1 MTREAMYYDT
11 NKGKPYIVFEDKNLD
26 FTQKEVRIFDRLI
39 ERGFSIPEIARRI
52 RRNRLE
58 VLLLYLDR
66 VDKEIV
72 DPVYKLTKS

>member
-1 MTREAMYYDT
+1 MTVEGMKYDK
-11 NKGKPYIVFEDKNLD
+11 NVGKPYIVFEDKNLD

-39 ERGFSIPEIARRI
+39 ERGFDIPEIARRM

-66 VDKEIV
+66 VEKEIIN
-72 DPVYKLTKS
+72 PVYTLTKF

>member
-1 MTREAMYYDT
+1 MTIEAMKYDK
-11 NKGKPYIVFEDKNLD
+11 NQGKPYIVFEDKNLD

-39 ERGFSIPEIARRI
+39 ERGFGLPEIARRM

-66 VDKEIV
+66 VEKEII
-72 DPVYKLTKS
+72 DPVYKLAKY